1 VQRLPAFNSEA
12 FFGQASAYFDIAPAT
27 PEALAAAL
35 TDAGRT
41 RLTIGVLTDRGS
53 RCALL
58 RLKAV
63 DLASVLGDLSPE
75 QRALDVVVLHRL
87 LIERSLGVTEE
98 AVKNESHI
106 SYFREFDA
114 ALRAVTSGA
123 QIAFLL
129 NPVRLQQMR
138 DIVYEGNV
146 MPQKSTDFYPKVL
159 SGLVLYS
166 LS

>member
-1 VQRLPAFNSEA
+1 
-12 FFGQASAYFDIAPAT
+12 
-27 PEALAAAL
+27 
-35 TDAGRT
+35 
-41 RLTIGVLTDRGS
+41 
-53 RCALL
+53 L